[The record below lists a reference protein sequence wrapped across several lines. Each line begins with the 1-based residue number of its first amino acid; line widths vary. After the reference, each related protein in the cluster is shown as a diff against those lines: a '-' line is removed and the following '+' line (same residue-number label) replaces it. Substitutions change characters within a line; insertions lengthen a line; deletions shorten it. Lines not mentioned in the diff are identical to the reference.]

1 MKPHRTLLY
10 VLLLYRIPRWFD
22 ITCNTSRFFVM
33 WGSDWT
39 MILSA
44 IDHPDYC
51 LTTLLPM
58 DRRSA
63 RWKRKSSAMK
73 LGAAGPTYISM
84 IRGSPGRMD
93 EKSASRRREK
103 SKIWYRIEKWVRLR
117 DAEQSQAKVR
127 ILQLQVACIPPR
139 KNHNIE
145 VGRRAVAEIWD
156 EKGAGVSGITNIE
169 RRCWIFQV
177 WR

>member
-1 MKPHRTLLY
+1 MKTK
-10 VLLLYRIPRWFD
+10 VE
-22 ITCNTSRFFVM
+22 CNEV
-33 WGSDWT
+33 
-39 MILSA
+39 
-44 IDHPDYC
+44 
-51 LTTLLPM
+51 
-58 DRRSA
+58 RRS
-63 RWKRKSSAMK
+63 S
-73 LGAAGPTYISM
+73 PTYISM

-145 VGRRAVAEIWD
+145 VGRRAVAEI
-156 EKGAGVSGITNIE
+156 
-169 RRCWIFQV
+169 
-177 WR
+177 